1 VSPDAGDLEKA
12 RAVAAS
18 GSIFSRGGAMS
29 VSPNAVNKGYDV
41 VPSPSAKFNT
51 ERDISPATEP
61 YR

>member
-1 VSPDAGDLEKA
+1 
-12 RAVAAS
+12 
-18 GSIFSRGGAMS
+18 MS